1 MKLAINRLEY
11 NGKKVKFKPG
21 TSLTDA
27 AKEIKNKGNLLVDS
41 HDHGIEDFDKEK

>member
-1 MKLAINRLEY
+1 MKLTINNLEY
-11 NGKKVKFKPG
+11 NGRKVKFKHG

-41 HDHGIEDFDKEK
+41 HDIEDFDKEK